1 MDEVHESLKAK
12 LFPHKSVVL
21 TFDDGFANFAEHAL
35 PVLQR
40 FALKATVFVVVNR
53 IGQRADWLS
62 MVTDRY

>member
-1 MDEVHESLKAK
+1 
-12 LFPHKSVVL
+12 VVL